1 MMNSNVAHKIKHRDK
16 PKDVFITPEKLAKT
30 HIDMIDE
37 AYRNLVWYDPFKN
50 SGSYYNQYPC
60 ANENKKWSEILE
72 NKDFFDFNEEVDVI
86 ASNPPYSMIDKV
98 LEKSVSLKPM
108 IISYLLGI
116 NNLTAKRMEYMES
129 QGYYITKL
137 HMCKVFKWFGMSLI
151 VVWEKGGE
159 PILSYDRKVW
169 R

>member
-1 MMNSNVAHKIKHRDK
+1 MMNSKVAHKIKHRDK
-16 PKDVFITPEKLAKT
+16 PKDVFITPEKLAKKN
-30 HIDMIDE
+30 IDMIDE
-37 AYRNLVWYDPFKN
+37 SYRNLVWYDPFKN
-50 SGSYYNQYPC
+50 SGSYYNQFPSD
-60 ANENKKWSEILE
+60 NKKWSEILE

-86 ASNPPYSMIDKV
+86 VSNPPYSMIDKV

-159 PILSYDRKVW
+159 SILSYDRKVW